1 MARPLRRAA
10 GFELRVEE
18 QLCSWCRLTGE
29 ELTPG
34 ISTQWGGGG
43 GAGSGVGRGSLGSRP
58 RRDVVTQSTGG
69 GGDGM
74 PH

>member
-1 MARPLRRAA
+1 MARLLHRAA
-10 GFELRVEE
+10 GFEPRVEE
-18 QLCSWCRLTGE
+18 QVTWCRLTE
-29 ELTPG
+29 EKLTPG

-43 GAGSGVGRGSLGSRP
+43 GAGSDVGRGSLGSGP
-58 RRDVVTQSTGG
+58 RRDVVTQSAGG